1 MQLIEIEEDL
11 PVDKSLILKGL
22 LTVNIQQVEYEKKR
36 RRKKEE
42 ILEIILCQKTSKL

>member
-36 RRKKEE
+36 KKKEE